1 MGDRIENLI
10 NRPFKIGD
18 LIVAL
23 IVFLVALCSFFAVG
37 GGASNKIRG
46 VEAYLGDSLVL
57 TGDFDRK
64 TFTVMD
70 SVAVEVVNGDTVKI
84 TSEKGYNLITVDWD
98 GGTLSVTDTDCGTS
112 RECTM
117 MDFKM
122 GVIICSPHGLTVKA
136 LGEIPPPVVG

>member
-1 MGDRIENLI
+1 MGGRARLAVNDVTV
-10 NRPFKIGD
+10 PCAVKVVKI
-18 LIVAL
+18 
-23 IVFLVALCSFFAVG
+23 FVG
-37 GGASNKIRG
+37 AAGGHEFIL
-46 VEAYLGDSLVL
+46 YL
-57 TGDFDRK
+57 DRK
-64 TFTVMD
+64 YPFSFSGKRVD
-70 SVAVEVVNGDTVKI
+70 HGKI